1 LLISLNSHMPINESF
16 AGQIVTVHARFINM
30 IVEACRNPAAAADVE
45 PLLQEAEQ
53 TGWTRLVACVRR
65 ILDGR
70 RDAGVLAGLDEED
83 RIIAEAILAGIAD
96 PSTLP
101 ESDVQPDARHAA
113 PGLAHMIHLARR
125 GDTQALQMIAAMG
138 EQMSRAGG
146 DMAKLAGTFRAL
158 IDGERDADKL
168 AGGMGPSGRG
178 LLFSLVEELGR
189 LDQH

>member
-1 LLISLNSHMPINESF
+1 MPINESF
-16 AGQIVTVHARFINM
+16 AGQIVTVHARFINL
-30 IVEACRNPAAAADVE
+30 IVDACRNPASAADVE

-53 TGWTRLVACVRR
+53 TGWTQLVACVRR

-70 RDAGVLAGLDEED
+70 RDTGVLAGLDEED
-83 RIIAEAILAGIAD
+83 RVIAEAILAGIAD
-96 PSTLP
+96 PSALP
-101 ESDVQPDARHAA
+101 DADAQPDARHAA

-125 GDTQALQMIAAMG
+125 GDAQALQMIAAMG

-146 DMAKLAGTFRAL
+146 DMARLAGTFRAL
-158 IDGERDADKL
+158 IDGERDAEKL
-168 AGGMGPSGRG
+168 AGGMGPLGRG